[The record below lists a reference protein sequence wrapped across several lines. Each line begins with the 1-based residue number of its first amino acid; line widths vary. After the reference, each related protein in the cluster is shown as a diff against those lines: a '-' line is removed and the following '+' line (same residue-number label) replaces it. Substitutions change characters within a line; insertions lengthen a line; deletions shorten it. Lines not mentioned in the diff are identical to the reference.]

1 MTGVAAVVV
10 NNQNSDASLFCPID
24 DRVGEFVEWKGSACA
39 FRRRTKVGQL
49 FQQMR
54 NAFKLIQEPA
64 RDTDTSLPLV
74 EHRRLFQIVRS
85 KAMD

>member
-24 DRVGEFVEWKGSACA
+24 DRVREVDEWEGS
-39 FRRRTKVGQL
+39 
-49 FQQMR
+49 
-54 NAFKLIQEPA
+54 A